1 MSMFQVLDKFRQPIF
16 VLIAGSILLALAFGI
31 RHSFGIFLIPIS
43 EKNQW
48 GREVFAMG
56 LAFQNLMWGIWQ
68 PFTGRISDKIGAG
81 VVVLVGAILYSL
93 GLFLMGTLSTKTG
106 FVIASGI
113 LGIGISGVT
122 FPIFGAI
129 SRSVTPEKRSVSIGI
144 AMSSASLG
152 QFVMLPASLT
162 LLQNFGPTLAFGILS
177 VLSLIM
183 LALAIP
189 MFEKPIQQT
198 TTSQDLSLR
207 EVLTEAFSHK
217 GFWLLCFG
225 FFVCGFHILFIMTH
239 VPAFLID
246 KGLSPQIGTI
256 VLALIGLFNIFG
268 TYYAGFLGSKIRKPL
283 ILSFIYGSRAVII
296 LIFILFPISNLTA
309 YVFALLMGIFWLST
323 IPPTQGTIT
332 TVFGIKN
339 MSMLYGIAFLFHQ
352 VGAFLGGWLGGKVY
366 DVTGSYDIVWYI
378 SIALGVFGA
387 IINYPIEEKTVTRLE
402 RQAV

>member
-1 MSMFQVLDKFRQPIF
+1 MFQVLDKLKQPLF
-16 VLIAGSILLALAFGI
+16 VLIAGSILLALSFGI

-43 EKNQW
+43 EKNEW

-68 PFTGRISDKIGAG
+68 PFTGRISDKIGSG
-81 VVVLVGAILYSL
+81 VVVFVGSILYSL
-93 GLFLMGTLSTKTG
+93 GLFLMGSLSTKTG
-106 FVIASGI
+106 FIIASGI

-129 SRSVTPEKRSVSIGI
+129 SRSVTPEKRSISIGI

-152 QFVMLPASLT
+152 QFIMLPASLV

-177 VLSLIM
+177 VFTLVM
-183 LALAIP
+183 LVLAVP

-198 TTSQDLSLR
+198 VAQDLSLR
-207 EVLTEAFSHK
+207 EILTEAFSHK
-217 GFWLLCFG
+217 GFWLLCIG

-239 VPAFLID
+239 APAFLID
-246 KGLSPQIGTI
+246 RGLSPQIGTI

-268 TYYAGFLGSKIRKPL
+268 TYYAGFLGGKIRKPL
-283 ILSFIYGSRAVII
+283 LLSSIYASRAVII
-296 LIFILFPISNLTA
+296 LIFILFPVTNLTA
-309 YVFALLMGIFWLST
+309 YIFAALMGVLWLST
-323 IPPTQGTIT
+323 IPLTQGTIT
-332 TVFGIKN
+332 TVFGVKN

-387 IINYPIEEKTVTRLE
+387 IINYPIEEKTISRLE
-402 RQAV
+402 IKAV

>member
-1 MSMFQVLDKFRQPIF
+1 MFQVIDKFRKPIF

-31 RHSFGIFLIPIS
+31 RHSFGIFLISIS

-68 PFTGRISDKIGAG
+68 PFAGRISDKIGAG
-81 VVVLVGAILYSL
+81 VVVCVGSILYSL
-93 GLFLMGTLSTKTG
+93 GLFLMGFLTTKTG
-106 FVIASGI
+106 FIIASGI

-152 QFVMLPASLT
+152 QFIMLPASLV
-162 LLQNFGPTLAFGILS
+162 LLQNFGPALAFGILS

-183 LALAIP
+183 LALAVP

-198 TTSQDLSLR
+198 TTQDLPLK
-207 EVLTEAFSHK
+207 EILTEAFSHK

-239 VPAFLID
+239 APAFLID

-283 ILSFIYGSRAVII
+283 ILSFIYASRALII
-296 LIFILFPISNLTA
+296 LIFILFPVSNLTA
-309 YVFALLMGIFWLST
+309 YVFAALMGILWLST
-323 IPPTQGTIT
+323 IPLTQGTIT
-332 TVFGIKN
+332 TVFGTKN
-339 MSMLYGIAFLFHQ
+339 MSMLYGIVFLFHQ
-352 VGAFLGGWLGGKVY
+352 LGAFLGGWLGGRIY
-366 DVTGSYDIVWYI
+366 DLTGSYDIVWYI

-387 IINYPIEEKTVTRLE
+387 IISYPIEEKTLAKAKEQV
-402 RQAV
+402 A

>member
-1 MSMFQVLDKFRQPIF
+1 
-16 VLIAGSILLALAFGI
+16 
-31 RHSFGIFLIPIS
+31 
-43 EKNQW
+43 
-48 GREVFAMG
+48 
-56 LAFQNLMWGIWQ
+56 MWGIWQ
-68 PFTGRISDKIGAG
+68 PFTGRISDKIGSG
-81 VVVLVGAILYSL
+81 VVVFVGSILYSL
-93 GLFLMGTLSTKTG
+93 GLFLMGSLSTKTG
-106 FVIASGI
+106 FIIASGI

-152 QFVMLPASLT
+152 QFIMLPASLV

-177 VLSLIM
+177 VFTLVM
-183 LALAIP
+183 LVLAVP

-198 TTSQDLSLR
+198 AAQDLSLR
-207 EVLTEAFSHK
+207 EILTEAFSHK
-217 GFWLLCFG
+217 GFWLLCIG

-239 VPAFLID
+239 APAFLID
-246 KGLSPQIGTI
+246 RGLSPQIGTI

-268 TYYAGFLGSKIRKPL
+268 TYYAGFLGGKIRKPL
-283 ILSFIYGSRAVII
+283 LLSSIYASRAVII
-296 LIFILFPISNLTA
+296 LIFILFPVTNLTA
-309 YVFALLMGIFWLST
+309 YIFAALMGVLWLST
-323 IPPTQGTIT
+323 IPLTQGTIT
-332 TVFGIKN
+332 TVFGVKN

-387 IINYPIEEKTVTRLE
+387 IINYPIEEKTISRLE
-402 RQAV
+402 IKAV

>member
-1 MSMFQVLDKFRQPIF
+1 MFQVLDKFRQPIF

-81 VVVLVGAILYSL
+81 VVVCVGSILYCL
-93 GLFLMGTLSTKTG
+93 GLFLMGFLTTKTG
-106 FVIASGI
+106 FIIASGI

-152 QFVMLPASLT
+152 QFIMLPASLV
-162 LLQNFGPTLAFGILS
+162 LLQSFGPTLAFGILS
-177 VLSLIM
+177 PLLLSSI
-183 LALAIP
+183 
-189 MFEKPIQQT
+189 
-198 TTSQDLSLR
+198 
-207 EVLTEAFSHK
+207 
-217 GFWLLCFG
+217 
-225 FFVCGFHILFIMTH
+225 
-239 VPAFLID
+239 
-246 KGLSPQIGTI
+246 
-256 VLALIGLFNIFG
+256 
-268 TYYAGFLGSKIRKPL
+268 YA
-283 ILSFIYGSRAVII
+283 SRAVII
-296 LIFILFPISNLTA
+296 LIFILFPVSNLTA
-309 YVFALLMGIFWLST
+309 YVFAALMGVLWLST
-323 IPPTQGTIT
+323 IPLTQGTIT
-332 TVFGIKN
+332 TVFGVKN

>member
-1 MSMFQVLDKFRQPIF
+1 MFQVLDKFKQPIF

-31 RHSFGIFLIPIS
+31 RHSFGIFLIPVS
-43 EKNQW
+43 EKNLW

-81 VVVLVGAILYSL
+81 VVVVVGSILYSL
-93 GLFLMGTLSTKTG
+93 GLFLMGSLSTKTG
-106 FVIASGI
+106 FIIASGI

-129 SRSVTPEKRSVSIGI
+129 SRSVTPEKRSISIGI

-152 QFVMLPASLT
+152 QFIMLPASLV

-177 VLSLIM
+177 VFTLVM
-183 LALAIP
+183 LVLAVP

-198 TTSQDLSLR
+198 VAQDLSLR
-207 EVLTEAFSHK
+207 EILTEAFSHK
-217 GFWLLCFG
+217 GFWLLCIG

-239 VPAFLID
+239 APAFLID
-246 KGLSPQIGTI
+246 RGLSPQIGTI

-268 TYYAGFLGSKIRKPL
+268 TYYAGFLGGKIRKPL
-283 ILSFIYGSRAVII
+283 LLSSIYASRAVII
-296 LIFILFPISNLTA
+296 LIFILFPVSNLTA
-309 YVFALLMGIFWLST
+309 YVFAALMGVLWLST
-323 IPPTQGTIT
+323 VPLTQGTIT
-332 TVFGIKN
+332 TVFGVKN

-387 IINYPIEEKTVTRLE
+387 IINYPIEEKTISRLE
-402 RQAV
+402 GKAV

>member
-1 MSMFQVLDKFRQPIF
+1 MFQVLDKFRQPIF
-16 VLIAGSILLALAFGI
+16 VLIAGSVLLALAFGI
-31 RHSFGIFLIPIS
+31 RHSFGIFLVPVS
-43 EKNQW
+43 EKNLW

-68 PFTGRISDKIGAG
+68 PFTGRISDKIGSG
-81 VVVLVGAILYSL
+81 VVVFVGSILYSL
-93 GLFLMGTLSTKTG
+93 GLFLMGFLSTKTG
-106 FVIASGI
+106 FIIASGI

-129 SRSVTPEKRSVSIGI
+129 SRSVTPEKRSISIGI

-152 QFVMLPASLT
+152 QFIMLPASLV

-177 VLSLIM
+177 VFTLVM
-183 LALAIP
+183 LVLAVP

-198 TTSQDLSLR
+198 VAQDLSLR
-207 EVLTEAFSHK
+207 EILTEAFSHK
-217 GFWLLCFG
+217 GFWLLCIG

-239 VPAFLID
+239 APAFLID
-246 KGLSPQIGTI
+246 RGLSPQIGTI

-268 TYYAGFLGSKIRKPL
+268 TYYAGFLGGKIRKPL
-283 ILSFIYGSRAVII
+283 LLSSIYASRAVII
-296 LIFILFPISNLTA
+296 LIFILFPVTNLTA
-309 YVFALLMGIFWLST
+309 YIFAALMGVLWLST
-323 IPPTQGTIT
+323 IPLTQGTIT
-332 TVFGIKN
+332 TVFGVKN

-387 IINYPIEEKTVTRLE
+387 IINYPIEEKTISRLE
-402 RQAV
+402 IKAV

>member
-1 MSMFQVLDKFRQPIF
+1 MFQVLDKFRQPIF

-31 RHSFGIFLIPIS
+31 RHSFGIFLIPVS
-43 EKNQW
+43 EKNLW

-81 VVVLVGAILYSL
+81 VVVVVGSILYSL
-93 GLFLMGTLSTKTG
+93 GLFLMGFLTTKTG

-152 QFVMLPASLT
+152 QFIMLPASLV
-162 LLQNFGPTLAFGILS
+162 LLQSFGPALAFGILS
-177 VLSLIM
+177 VLTLIM
-183 LALAIP
+183 LFLAVP
-189 MFEKPIQQT
+189 MFEKPIQQKAT
-198 TTSQDLSLR
+198 QDLSLK
-207 EVLTEAFSHK
+207 EILTEAFSHK

-239 VPAFLID
+239 APAFLID

-268 TYYAGFLGSKIRKPL
+268 TYYAGFLGAKIRKPL
-283 ILSFIYGSRAVII
+283 LLSSIYASRAVII
-296 LIFILFPISNLTA
+296 LIFILFPVSNLTA
-309 YVFALLMGIFWLST
+309 YIFAALMGVLWLST
-323 IPPTQGTIT
+323 IPLTQGTIT
-332 TVFGIKN
+332 TVFGVKN

-378 SIALGVFGA
+378 SIALGVLGA
-387 IINYPIEEKTVTRLE
+387 IINYPIEEKTIARLE

>member
-1 MSMFQVLDKFRQPIF
+1 MFQVLDKFKQPIF

-31 RHSFGIFLIPIS
+31 RHSFGIFLIPVS

-68 PFTGRISDKIGAG
+68 PFTGRISDKIGSG
-81 VVVLVGAILYSL
+81 VVVFVGSILYSL
-93 GLFLMGTLSTKTG
+93 GLFLMGSLSTKTG
-106 FVIASGI
+106 FIIASGI

-129 SRSVTPEKRSVSIGI
+129 SRSVTPEKRSISIGI

-152 QFVMLPASLT
+152 QFIMLPASLA

-177 VLSLIM
+177 VFTLVM
-183 LALAIP
+183 LVLAVP

-198 TTSQDLSLR
+198 VAQDLSLR
-207 EVLTEAFSHK
+207 EILTEAFSHK
-217 GFWLLCFG
+217 GFWLLCIG

-239 VPAFLID
+239 APAFLID
-246 KGLSPQIGTI
+246 RGLSPQIGTI

-268 TYYAGFLGSKIRKPL
+268 TYCAGFLGGKIRKPL
-283 ILSFIYGSRAVII
+283 LLSSIYASRAVII
-296 LIFILFPISNLTA
+296 LIFILFPVTNLTA
-309 YVFALLMGIFWLST
+309 YIFAALMGVLWLST
-323 IPPTQGTIT
+323 IPLTQGTIT
-332 TVFGIKN
+332 TVFGVKN

-387 IINYPIEEKTVTRLE
+387 IINYPIEEKTISRLE
-402 RQAV
+402 IKAV

>member
-106 FVIASGI
+106 FVVASGI

-309 YVFALLMGIFWLST
+309 YVFASLMGIFWLST

-387 IINYPIEEKTVTRLE
+387 IINYPIEEKTVIRLE

>member
-1 MSMFQVLDKFRQPIF
+1 MFQVLDKFRQPIF

-31 RHSFGIFLIPIS
+31 RHSFGIFLIPVS
-43 EKNQW
+43 EKNLW

-81 VVVLVGAILYSL
+81 VVVVVGSILYSL
-93 GLFLMGTLSTKTG
+93 GLFLMGFLTTKTG

-152 QFVMLPASLT
+152 QFIMLPASLV
-162 LLQNFGPTLAFGILS
+162 LLQSFGPALAFGILS
-177 VLSLIM
+177 VLTLIM
-183 LALAIP
+183 LVLAVP

-198 TTSQDLSLR
+198 ATQDLSLK
-207 EVLTEAFSHK
+207 EILTEAFSHK
-217 GFWLLCFG
+217 GFWFLCFG

-239 VPAFLID
+239 APAFLID

-268 TYYAGFLGSKIRKPL
+268 TYYAGFLGAKIRKPL
-283 ILSFIYGSRAVII
+283 LLSSIYASRAVII
-296 LIFILFPISNLTA
+296 LIFILFPVTNLTA
-309 YVFALLMGIFWLST
+309 YIFAALMGVLWLST
-323 IPPTQGTIT
+323 IPLTQGTIT
-332 TVFGIKN
+332 TVFGVKN

-378 SIALGVFGA
+378 SIALGVLGA
-387 IINYPIEEKTVTRLE
+387 ILNYPIEEKTIARLE

>member
-1 MSMFQVLDKFRQPIF
+1 MFQVLDKFKQPIF

-43 EKNQW
+43 EKNEW

-68 PFTGRISDKIGAG
+68 PFTGRISDKIGSG
-81 VVVLVGAILYSL
+81 VVVFVGSILYSL
-93 GLFLMGTLSTKTG
+93 GLFLMGSLSTKTG
-106 FVIASGI
+106 FIIASGI

-129 SRSVTPEKRSVSIGI
+129 SRSVTPEKRSISIGI

-152 QFVMLPASLT
+152 QFIMLPASLA

-177 VLSLIM
+177 VFTLVM
-183 LALAIP
+183 LVLAVP

-198 TTSQDLSLR
+198 GAQDLSLR
-207 EVLTEAFSHK
+207 EILTEAFKHK
-217 GFWLLCFG
+217 GFWLLCIG

-239 VPAFLID
+239 APAFLID
-246 KGLSPQIGTI
+246 RGLSPQIGTI

-268 TYYAGFLGSKIRKPL
+268 TYYAGFLGGKIRKPL
-283 ILSFIYGSRAVII
+283 LLSSIYASRAVII
-296 LIFILFPISNLTA
+296 LIFILFPVTNLTA
-309 YVFALLMGIFWLST
+309 YIFAALMGVLWLST
-323 IPPTQGTIT
+323 IPLTQGTIT
-332 TVFGIKN
+332 TVFGVKN

-378 SIALGVFGA
+378 SIALGVLGA
-387 IINYPIEEKTVTRLE
+387 IINYPIEEKTIARLE

>member
-1 MSMFQVLDKFRQPIF
+1 MFQVLDKFKQPIF

-43 EKNQW
+43 EKNEW

-68 PFTGRISDKIGAG
+68 PFTGRISDKIGSG
-81 VVVLVGAILYSL
+81 VVVFVGSILYSL
-93 GLFLMGTLSTKTG
+93 GLFLMGSLSTKTG
-106 FVIASGI
+106 FIIASGI

-129 SRSVTPEKRSVSIGI
+129 SRSVTPEKRSISIGI

-152 QFVMLPASLT
+152 QFIMLPASLV

-177 VLSLIM
+177 VFTLVM
-183 LALAIP
+183 LVLAVP

-198 TTSQDLSLR
+198 VAQDLSLR
-207 EVLTEAFSHK
+207 EILTEAFSHK
-217 GFWLLCFG
+217 GFWLLCIG

-239 VPAFLID
+239 APAFLID
-246 KGLSPQIGTI
+246 RGLSPQIGTI

-268 TYYAGFLGSKIRKPL
+268 TYYAGFLGGKIRKPL
-283 ILSFIYGSRAVII
+283 LLSSIYASRAVII
-296 LIFILFPISNLTA
+296 LIFILFPVTNLTA
-309 YVFALLMGIFWLST
+309 YIFAALMGVLWLST
-323 IPPTQGTIT
+323 IPLTQGTIT
-332 TVFGIKN
+332 TVFGVKN

-378 SIALGVFGA
+378 SIVLGVFGA
-387 IINYPIEEKTVTRLE
+387 IINYPIEEKTISRLE
-402 RQAV
+402 IKAA

>member
-1 MSMFQVLDKFRQPIF
+1 MFQVLDKFKQPIF

-43 EKNQW
+43 EKNEW

-68 PFTGRISDKIGAG
+68 PFTGRISDKIGSG
-81 VVVLVGAILYSL
+81 VVVFVGSILYSL
-93 GLFLMGTLSTKTG
+93 GLFLMGFLSTKTG
-106 FVIASGI
+106 FIIASGI

-129 SRSVTPEKRSVSIGI
+129 SRSVTPEKRSISIGI

-152 QFVMLPASLT
+152 QFIMLPASLV

-177 VLSLIM
+177 FFTLVMLVL
-183 LALAIP
+183 AVP

-198 TTSQDLSLR
+198 VAQDLSLR
-207 EVLTEAFSHK
+207 EILTEAFSHK
-217 GFWLLCFG
+217 GFWLLCIG

-239 VPAFLID
+239 APAFLID
-246 KGLSPQIGTI
+246 RGLSPQIGTI

-268 TYYAGFLGSKIRKPL
+268 TYYAGFLGGKIRKPL
-283 ILSFIYGSRAVII
+283 LLSSIYASRAVII
-296 LIFILFPISNLTA
+296 LIFILFPVTNLTA
-309 YVFALLMGIFWLST
+309 YIFAALMGVLWLST
-323 IPPTQGTIT
+323 IPLTQGTIT
-332 TVFGIKN
+332 TVFGVKN

-387 IINYPIEEKTVTRLE
+387 IINYPIEEKTISRLE
-402 RQAV
+402 IKTV

>member
-1 MSMFQVLDKFRQPIF
+1 MFQVLDKFRQPIF

-31 RHSFGIFLIPIS
+31 RHSFGIFLIPVS
-43 EKNQW
+43 EKNLW

-81 VVVLVGAILYSL
+81 VVVVVGSILYSL
-93 GLFLMGTLSTKTG
+93 GLFLMGFLTTKTG

-152 QFVMLPASLT
+152 QFIMLPASLV

-177 VLSLIM
+177 VFTLVM
-183 LALAIP
+183 LVLAVP

-198 TTSQDLSLR
+198 VAQDLSLR
-207 EVLTEAFSHK
+207 EILTEAFSHK
-217 GFWLLCFG
+217 GFWLLCIG

-239 VPAFLID
+239 APAFLID
-246 KGLSPQIGTI
+246 RGLSPQIGTI

-268 TYYAGFLGSKIRKPL
+268 TYYAGFLGGKIRKPL
-283 ILSFIYGSRAVII
+283 LLSSIYASRAVII
-296 LIFILFPISNLTA
+296 LIFILFPVTNLTA
-309 YVFALLMGIFWLST
+309 YIFAALMGVLWLST
-323 IPPTQGTIT
+323 IPLTQGTIT
-332 TVFGIKN
+332 TVFGVKN

-387 IINYPIEEKTVTRLE
+387 IINYPIEEKTISRLE
-402 RQAV
+402 IKAV

>member
-1 MSMFQVLDKFRQPIF
+1 MFQVLDKFKQPIF

-43 EKNQW
+43 EKNEW

-68 PFTGRISDKIGAG
+68 PFTGRISDKIGSG
-81 VVVLVGAILYSL
+81 VVVFVGSILYSL
-93 GLFLMGTLSTKTG
+93 GLFLMGFLSTKTG
-106 FVIASGI
+106 FIIASGI

-129 SRSVTPEKRSVSIGI
+129 SRSVTPEKRSISIGI

-152 QFVMLPASLT
+152 QFIMLPASLV

-177 VLSLIM
+177 VFTLVM
-183 LALAIP
+183 LVLAVP

-198 TTSQDLSLR
+198 VAQDLSLR
-207 EVLTEAFSHK
+207 EILTEAFSHK
-217 GFWLLCFG
+217 GFWLLCIG

-239 VPAFLID
+239 APAFLID
-246 KGLSPQIGTI
+246 RGLSPQIGTI

-268 TYYAGFLGSKIRKPL
+268 TYYAGFLGGKIRKPL
-283 ILSFIYGSRAVII
+283 LLSSIYASRAVII
-296 LIFILFPISNLTA
+296 LIFILFPVTNLTA
-309 YVFALLMGIFWLST
+309 YIFAALMGVLWLST
-323 IPPTQGTIT
+323 IPLTQGTIT
-332 TVFGIKN
+332 TVFGVKN

-352 VGAFLGGWLGGKVY
+352 VGAFLGGWLGGKAY

-387 IINYPIEEKTVTRLE
+387 IINYPIEEKTISRLE
-402 RQAV
+402 IKAV

>member
-296 LIFILFPISNLTA
+296 LIFILFPVSNLTA
-309 YVFALLMGIFWLST
+309 YVFASLMGILWLST

-352 VGAFLGGWLGGKVY
+352 LGAFLGGWLGGKVY

-387 IINYPIEEKTVTRLE
+387 IINYPIEEKIVTRLE
-402 RQAV
+402 RQTV

>member
-1 MSMFQVLDKFRQPIF
+1 MFQVLDKFRQPIF

-43 EKNQW
+43 EKNLW

-68 PFTGRISDKIGAG
+68 PFTGRISDKIGTG
-81 VVVLVGAILYSL
+81 VVVCVGSILYCI
-93 GLFLMGTLSTKTG
+93 GLFLMGFLTTKTG
-106 FVIASGI
+106 FIIASGI

-152 QFVMLPASLT
+152 QFIMLPASLV
-162 LLQNFGPTLAFGILS
+162 LLQSFGPALAFGILS
-177 VLSLIM
+177 VLTLIM
-183 LALAIP
+183 LVLAVP

-198 TTSQDLSLR
+198 ATQDLSLK
-207 EVLTEAFSHK
+207 EILTEAFSHK

-239 VPAFLID
+239 APAFLID

-268 TYYAGFLGSKIRKPL
+268 TYYAGFLGAKIRKPL
-283 ILSFIYGSRAVII
+283 LLSSIYASRAVII
-296 LIFILFPISNLTA
+296 LIFILFPVSNLTA
-309 YVFALLMGIFWLST
+309 YVFAALMGVLWLST
-323 IPPTQGTIT
+323 IPLTQGTIT
-332 TVFGIKN
+332 TVFGVKN

-366 DVTGSYDIVWYI
+366 DATGSYDIVWYI
-378 SIALGVFGA
+378 SIALGVLGA
-387 IINYPIEEKTVTRLE
+387 IINYPIEEKTIARLE

>member
-16 VLIAGSILLALAFGI
+16 VLITGSILLALAFGI

-198 TTSQDLSLR
+198 TNSQDLSLR

-225 FFVCGFHILFIMTH
+225 FFECGFHILFIMTH

-246 KGLSPQIGTI
+246 KGLSSQIGTI

-296 LIFILFPISNLTA
+296 LIFILFPVSNLTA
-309 YVFALLMGIFWLST
+309 YVFASLMGILWLST

>member
-1 MSMFQVLDKFRQPIF
+1 MFQVLDKFRQPIF

-31 RHSFGIFLIPIS
+31 RHSFGIFLIPVS
-43 EKNQW
+43 EKNLW

-81 VVVLVGAILYSL
+81 VVVVVGSILYSL
-93 GLFLMGTLSTKTG
+93 GLFLMGFLTTKTG

-152 QFVMLPASLT
+152 QFIMLPASLV
-162 LLQNFGPTLAFGILS
+162 LLQSFGPALAFGILS
-177 VLSLIM
+177 VLTLIM
-183 LALAIP
+183 LVLAVP

-198 TTSQDLSLR
+198 ASQDLSLK
-207 EVLTEAFSHK
+207 EILTEAFSHK

-239 VPAFLID
+239 APAFLID

-268 TYYAGFLGSKIRKPL
+268 TYYAGFLGAKIRKPL
-283 ILSFIYGSRAVII
+283 LLSSIYASRAVII
-296 LIFILFPISNLTA
+296 LIFILFPVSNLTA
-309 YVFALLMGIFWLST
+309 YVFAALMGVLWLST
-323 IPPTQGTIT
+323 IPLTQGTIT
-332 TVFGIKN
+332 TVFGVKN

-352 VGAFLGGWLGGKVY
+352 VGAFLAVDVFPWFLRIRLCVSLVPLYQLVCYLGPSVA
-366 DVTGSYDIVWYI
+366 VR
-378 SIALGVFGA
+378 VFSLSVLSSWCVSLV
-387 IINYPIEEKTVTRLE
+387 PS
-402 RQAV
+402 

>member
-1 MSMFQVLDKFRQPIF
+1 MFQVLDKFRKPIF

-43 EKNQW
+43 EKNEW

-56 LAFQNLMWGIWQ
+56 LAFQNLIWGIWQ

-81 VVVLVGAILYSL
+81 IVVCVGSILYCL
-93 GLFLMGTLSTKTG
+93 GLFFMGFLTTKTG
-106 FVIASGI
+106 FIIASGI

-129 SRSVTPEKRSVSIGI
+129 SRSVTPERRSVSIGI

-152 QFVMLPASLT
+152 QFIMLPASLV
-162 LLQNFGPTLAFGILS
+162 LLQSFGPTLAFGILS
-177 VLSLIM
+177 LLTLVMLVL
-183 LALAIP
+183 AVP

-198 TTSQDLSLR
+198 STQDLSLK
-207 EVLTEAFSHK
+207 EILTEAFSHK

-239 VPAFLID
+239 APAFLID

-268 TYYAGFLGSKIRKPL
+268 TYYAGFLGAKIRKPL
-283 ILSFIYGSRAVII
+283 LLSSIYASRAVII
-296 LIFILFPISNLTA
+296 LIFILFPVSNLTA
-309 YVFALLMGIFWLST
+309 YVFAALMGLLWLST
-323 IPPTQGTIT
+323 IPLTQGTIT
-332 TVFGIKN
+332 TVFGVKN

-387 IINYPIEEKTVTRLE
+387 IINYPIEEKTLTRLE

>member
-246 KGLSPQIGTI
+246 KGLSSQIGTI

-296 LIFILFPISNLTA
+296 LIFILFPVSNLTA
-309 YVFALLMGIFWLST
+309 YVFASLMGILWLST

>member
-1 MSMFQVLDKFRQPIF
+1 MFQVLDKFKKPIF

-43 EKNQW
+43 EKNEW

-68 PFTGRISDKIGAG
+68 PFTGRISDKIGSG
-81 VVVLVGAILYSL
+81 VVVFVGSILYSL
-93 GLFLMGTLSTKTG
+93 GLFLMGFLSTKTG
-106 FVIASGI
+106 FIIASGI

-129 SRSVTPEKRSVSIGI
+129 SRSVTPEKRSISIGI

-152 QFVMLPASLT
+152 QFIMLPASLV

-177 VLSLIM
+177 VFTLVM
-183 LALAIP
+183 LVLAVP

-198 TTSQDLSLR
+198 VAQDLSLR
-207 EVLTEAFSHK
+207 EILTEAFSHK
-217 GFWLLCFG
+217 GFWLLCIG

-239 VPAFLID
+239 APAFLID
-246 KGLSPQIGTI
+246 RGLSPQIGTI

-268 TYYAGFLGSKIRKPL
+268 TYYAGFLGGKIRKPL
-283 ILSFIYGSRAVII
+283 LLSSIYASRAVII
-296 LIFILFPISNLTA
+296 LIFILFPVTNLTA
-309 YVFALLMGIFWLST
+309 YIFAALMGVLWLST
-323 IPPTQGTIT
+323 IPLTQGTIT
-332 TVFGIKN
+332 TVFGVKN

-387 IINYPIEEKTVTRLE
+387 IINYPIEEKTISRLE
-402 RQAV
+402 IKAV

>member
-1 MSMFQVLDKFRQPIF
+1 MFQVLDKFRQPIF

-309 YVFALLMGIFWLST
+309 YVFASLMGILWLST

-387 IINYPIEEKTVTRLE
+387 IINYPIEEKKVTRLE

>member
-1 MSMFQVLDKFRQPIF
+1 MFQVLDKFRQPIF
-16 VLIAGSILLALAFGI
+16 VLIAGSVLLALAFGI
-31 RHSFGIFLIPIS
+31 RHSFGIFLVPVS
-43 EKNQW
+43 EKNLW

-81 VVVLVGAILYSL
+81 VVVVVGSILYSL
-93 GLFLMGTLSTKTG
+93 GLFLMGFLTTKTG

-152 QFVMLPASLT
+152 QFIMLPASLV
-162 LLQNFGPTLAFGILS
+162 LLQSFGPALAFGILS
-177 VLSLIM
+177 LLTLIM
-183 LALAIP
+183 LVLAVP

-198 TTSQDLSLR
+198 ATQDLSLK
-207 EVLTEAFSHK
+207 EILTEAFSHK

-239 VPAFLID
+239 APAFLID
-246 KGLSPQIGTI
+246 KGLSPQTGTI

-268 TYYAGFLGSKIRKPL
+268 TYYAGFLGAKIRKPL
-283 ILSFIYGSRAVII
+283 LLSSIYASRAVII
-296 LIFILFPISNLTA
+296 LIFILFPVSNLTA
-309 YVFALLMGIFWLST
+309 YVFAALMGVLWLST
-323 IPPTQGTIT
+323 IPLTQGTIT
-332 TVFGIKN
+332 TVFGVKN

-378 SIALGVFGA
+378 SIALGVLGA
-387 IINYPIEEKTVTRLE
+387 VINYPIEEKTIARLE
-402 RQAV
+402 RQAA

>member
-1 MSMFQVLDKFRQPIF
+1 MFQVLDKFKQPIF

-43 EKNQW
+43 EKNEW

-68 PFTGRISDKIGAG
+68 PFTGRISDKIGSG
-81 VVVLVGAILYSL
+81 IVVFVGSILYSL
-93 GLFLMGTLSTKTG
+93 GLFLMGSLSTKTG
-106 FVIASGI
+106 FIIASGI

-129 SRSVTPEKRSVSIGI
+129 SRSVTPEKRSISIGI

-152 QFVMLPASLT
+152 QFIMLPASLV

-177 VLSLIM
+177 VFTLVM
-183 LALAIP
+183 LVLAVP

-198 TTSQDLSLR
+198 VAQDLSLR
-207 EVLTEAFSHK
+207 EILTEAFSHK
-217 GFWLLCFG
+217 GFWLLCIG

-239 VPAFLID
+239 APAFLID
-246 KGLSPQIGTI
+246 RGLSPQIGTI

-268 TYYAGFLGSKIRKPL
+268 TYYAGFLGGKIRKPL
-283 ILSFIYGSRAVII
+283 LLSSIYASRAVII
-296 LIFILFPISNLTA
+296 LIFILFPVTNLTA
-309 YVFALLMGIFWLST
+309 YIFAALMGVLWLST
-323 IPPTQGTIT
+323 IPLTQGTIT
-332 TVFGIKN
+332 TVFGVKN

-387 IINYPIEEKTVTRLE
+387 IINYPIEEKTISRLE
-402 RQAV
+402 IKAV

>member
-1 MSMFQVLDKFRQPIF
+1 MFQVLDKFRQPIF

-31 RHSFGIFLIPIS
+31 RHSFGIFLIPVS
-43 EKNQW
+43 EKNLW

-81 VVVLVGAILYSL
+81 VVVVVGSILYSL
-93 GLFLMGTLSTKTG
+93 GLFLMGFLTTKTG

-152 QFVMLPASLT
+152 QFIMLPASLV
-162 LLQNFGPTLAFGILS
+162 LLQSFGPALAFGILS
-177 VLSLIM
+177 VLTLIM
-183 LALAIP
+183 LVLAVP
-189 MFEKPIQQT
+189 MFEKPIQQKAT
-198 TTSQDLSLR
+198 QDLSLK
-207 EVLTEAFSHK
+207 EILTEAFSHK

-239 VPAFLID
+239 APAFLID

-268 TYYAGFLGSKIRKPL
+268 TYYAGFLGAKIRKPL
-283 ILSFIYGSRAVII
+283 LLSSIYASRAVII
-296 LIFILFPISNLTA
+296 LIFILFPVSNLTA
-309 YVFALLMGIFWLST
+309 YIFAALMGVLWLST
-323 IPPTQGTIT
+323 IPLTQGTIT
-332 TVFGIKN
+332 TVFGVKN

-378 SIALGVFGA
+378 SIALGVLGA
-387 IINYPIEEKTVTRLE
+387 ILNYPIEEKTIARLE
-402 RQAV
+402 RQTV

>member
-1 MSMFQVLDKFRQPIF
+1 MFQVLDKFKQPIF

-43 EKNQW
+43 EKNEW

-68 PFTGRISDKIGAG
+68 PFTGRISDKIGSG
-81 VVVLVGAILYSL
+81 VVVFVGSILYSL
-93 GLFLMGTLSTKTG
+93 GLFLMGSLSTKTG
-106 FVIASGI
+106 FIIASGI

-129 SRSVTPEKRSVSIGI
+129 SRSVTPEKRSISIGI

-152 QFVMLPASLT
+152 QFIMLPASLV

-177 VLSLIM
+177 VFTLVM
-183 LALAIP
+183 LVLAVP

-198 TTSQDLSLR
+198 VAQDLSLR
-207 EVLTEAFSHK
+207 EILTEAFSHK
-217 GFWLLCFG
+217 GFWLLCIG

-239 VPAFLID
+239 APAFLID
-246 KGLSPQIGTI
+246 RGLSPQIGTI

-268 TYYAGFLGSKIRKPL
+268 TYYAGFLGGKIRKPL
-283 ILSFIYGSRAVII
+283 LLSSIYASRAVII
-296 LIFILFPISNLTA
+296 LIFILFPVTNLTA
-309 YVFALLMGIFWLST
+309 YIFAALMGVLWLST
-323 IPPTQGTIT
+323 IPLTQGTIT
-332 TVFGIKN
+332 TVFGVKN

-387 IINYPIEEKTVTRLE
+387 IINYPIEEKTISRLE
-402 RQAV
+402 IKAV

>member
-1 MSMFQVLDKFRQPIF
+1 MFQVLDKFKQPIF

-43 EKNQW
+43 EKNEW

-68 PFTGRISDKIGAG
+68 PFTGRISDKIGSG
-81 VVVLVGAILYSL
+81 VVVFVGSILYSL
-93 GLFLMGTLSTKTG
+93 GLFLMGSLSTKTG
-106 FVIASGI
+106 FIIASGI

-152 QFVMLPASLT
+152 QFIMLPASLV

-177 VLSLIM
+177 VFTLVM
-183 LALAIP
+183 LVLAVP

-198 TTSQDLSLR
+198 VAQDLSLR
-207 EVLTEAFSHK
+207 EILTEAFSHK
-217 GFWLLCFG
+217 GFWLLCIG

-239 VPAFLID
+239 APAFLID
-246 KGLSPQIGTI
+246 RGLSPQIGTI

-268 TYYAGFLGSKIRKPL
+268 TYYAGFLGGKIRKPL
-283 ILSFIYGSRAVII
+283 LLSSIYASRAVII
-296 LIFILFPISNLTA
+296 LIFILFPVTNLTA
-309 YVFALLMGIFWLST
+309 YIFAALMGVLWLST
-323 IPPTQGTIT
+323 IPLTQGTIT
-332 TVFGIKN
+332 TVFGVKN

-387 IINYPIEEKTVTRLE
+387 IINYPIEEKTISRLE
-402 RQAV
+402 IKAV

>member
-1 MSMFQVLDKFRQPIF
+1 MFQVLDKFRQPIF

-31 RHSFGIFLIPIS
+31 RHSFGIFLIPVS
-43 EKNQW
+43 EKNLW

-81 VVVLVGAILYSL
+81 VVVVVGSILYSL
-93 GLFLMGTLSTKTG
+93 GLFLMGFLTTKTG

-152 QFVMLPASLT
+152 QFIMLPASLV
-162 LLQNFGPTLAFGILS
+162 LLQSFGPALAFGILS
-177 VLSLIM
+177 VLTLIM
-183 LALAIP
+183 LVLAVP
-189 MFEKPIQQT
+189 MFEKPIQQIAT
-198 TTSQDLSLR
+198 QDLSLK
-207 EVLTEAFSHK
+207 EILTEAFSHK

-239 VPAFLID
+239 TPAFLID

-268 TYYAGFLGSKIRKPL
+268 TYYAGFLGAKIRKPL
-283 ILSFIYGSRAVII
+283 LLSSIYASRAVII
-296 LIFILFPISNLTA
+296 LIFILFPVSNLTA
-309 YVFALLMGIFWLST
+309 YVFAALMGVLWLST
-323 IPPTQGTIT
+323 IPLTQGTIT
-332 TVFGIKN
+332 TVFGVKN

-378 SIALGVFGA
+378 SIALGVLGA
-387 IINYPIEEKTVTRLE
+387 IINYPIEEKTIARLE
-402 RQAV
+402 RQAA

>member
-1 MSMFQVLDKFRQPIF
+1 MFQVLDKFKQPIF

-43 EKNQW
+43 EKNEW

-68 PFTGRISDKIGAG
+68 PFTGRISDKIGSG
-81 VVVLVGAILYSL
+81 VVVFVGSILYSL
-93 GLFLMGTLSTKTG
+93 GLFLMGFLSTKTG
-106 FVIASGI
+106 FIIASGI

-129 SRSVTPEKRSVSIGI
+129 SRSVTPEKISISIGI

-152 QFVMLPASLT
+152 QFIMLPASLV

-177 VLSLIM
+177 VFTLVM
-183 LALAIP
+183 LVLAVP

-198 TTSQDLSLR
+198 AAQDLSLR
-207 EVLTEAFSHK
+207 EILTEAFSHK
-217 GFWLLCFG
+217 GFWLLCIG

-239 VPAFLID
+239 APAFLID
-246 KGLSPQIGTI
+246 RGLSPQIGTI

-268 TYYAGFLGSKIRKPL
+268 TYYAGFLGGKIRKPL
-283 ILSFIYGSRAVII
+283 LLSSIYASRAVII
-296 LIFILFPISNLTA
+296 LIFILFPVTNLTA
-309 YVFALLMGIFWLST
+309 YIFAALMGVLWLST
-323 IPPTQGTIT
+323 IPLTQGTIT
-332 TVFGIKN
+332 TVFGVKN

-387 IINYPIEEKTVTRLE
+387 IINYPIEEKTISRLE
-402 RQAV
+402 IKAV

>member
-1 MSMFQVLDKFRQPIF
+1 MFQVLDKFRQPIF

-31 RHSFGIFLIPIS
+31 RHSFGIFLIPVS
-43 EKNQW
+43 EKNLW

-81 VVVLVGAILYSL
+81 VVVVVGSILYSL
-93 GLFLMGTLSTKTG
+93 GLFLMGFLTTKTG

-152 QFVMLPASLT
+152 QFIMLPASLV
-162 LLQNFGPTLAFGILS
+162 LLQSFGPALAFGILS
-177 VLSLIM
+177 VLTLIM
-183 LALAIP
+183 LVLAVP

-198 TTSQDLSLR
+198 ATQDLSLK
-207 EVLTEAFSHK
+207 EILTEAFSHK
-217 GFWLLCFG
+217 GFWFLCFG

-239 VPAFLID
+239 APAFLID

-268 TYYAGFLGSKIRKPL
+268 TYYAGFLGAKIRKPL
-283 ILSFIYGSRAVII
+283 LLSSIYASRAVII
-296 LIFILFPISNLTA
+296 LIFILFPVSNLTA
-309 YVFALLMGIFWLST
+309 YVFAALMGVLWLST
-323 IPPTQGTIT
+323 IPLTQGTIT
-332 TVFGIKN
+332 TVFGVKN

-352 VGAFLGGWLGGKVY
+352 IGAFLGGWLGGKVY

-378 SIALGVFGA
+378 SIALGVLGA
-387 IINYPIEEKTVTRLE
+387 IINYPIEEKTIARLE